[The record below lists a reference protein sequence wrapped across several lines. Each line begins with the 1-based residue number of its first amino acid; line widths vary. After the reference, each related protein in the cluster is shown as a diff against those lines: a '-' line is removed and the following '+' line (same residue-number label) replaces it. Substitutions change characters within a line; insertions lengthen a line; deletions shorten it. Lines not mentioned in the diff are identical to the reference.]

1 MTDPLPREIYNPV
14 QRDRVIFLKTADE
27 TDGEFTLVELEVAP
41 GGGNPLHFHT
51 TFTERFTVEAGELGA
66 QIGKRRLTLR
76 AGEGEL
82 VPVRVAHRWFNPSTE
97 TVRAR
102 VELRPGCSG
111 FEEALRISYGLARDG
126 RMTAKGIPKNFLHMA
141 VLAELSDTRV
151 PGLLRWMNPLFGQF
165 ARIARRRGVEAELK
179 RRYCT

>member
-1 MTDPLPREIYNPV
+1 MTNPLPREIYNPV
-14 QRDRVIFLKTADE
+14 QRDRVTFLKTADE
-27 TDGEFTLVELEVAP
+27 TDGEFTLIDLEVAP
-41 GGGNPLHFHT
+41 GGGNPLHFHA

-66 QIGKRRLTLR
+66 RIGKRRLTLR

-82 VPVRVAHRWFNPSTE
+82 VPLRVVHRWFNPSAE

-102 VELRPGCSG
+102 VELRPGHSG
-111 FEEALRISYGLARDG
+111 FEESLRISYGLARDG
-126 RMTAKGIPKNFLHMA
+126 RINAKGIPKSFLHLA

-151 PGLLRWMNPLFGQF
+151 TGLLRWMNPLFGQF
-165 ARIARRRGVEAELK
+165 ARIARSRGVEAELK

>member
-1 MTDPLPREIYNPV
+1 MTNPLPREIYNPV
-14 QRDRVIFLKTADE
+14 QRDRVVFLKTADE

-41 GGGNPLHFHT
+41 GGGNALHFHT
-51 TFTERFTVEAGELGA
+51 TFTERFTVVSGELSA
-66 QIGKRRLTLR
+66 QIGKRRLMLR
-76 AGEGEL
+76 PGESEL
-82 VPVRVAHRWFNPSTE
+82 VPLRVTHRWFNASAN

-102 VELRPGCSG
+102 VELRPGRTG

-126 RMTAKGIPKNFLHMA
+126 QMTAAGLPKNFLNMA
-141 VLAELSDTRV
+141 VLAELSDTRA
-151 PGLLRWMNPLFGQF
+151 PGLLRWMNPLFGRF